1 MRDYDYV
8 NCDVAR
14 EALSARID
22 GEREPVP
29 AARVDE
35 HLEDCAECRAWRDQA
50 TAQADVLRRLSRQQ
64 PVAAVA
70 AGSPQPT
77 ATRTFGVRWPRAALL
92 VVGLAQ
98 CAVGGAQVWGLDL
111 GLHSGVHEGPHEGPH
126 VAAHI
131 GGTHL
136 FNESTAWTLA
146 IGLVMVAAALRPA
159 LAAGLAWV
167 LATFTVVLG
176 VYVVVDALAGAV
188 TPQRVLS
195 HLPVLLGAVLA
206 VLVWRRAAVPPP
218 TPNAAQE
225 AEITLPRNASR
236 GRRRGHLWPTDGS
249 AA

>member
-70 AGSPQPT
+70 TGSPQPT
-77 ATRTFGVRWPRAALL
+77 AARTFGIGWPRAALL

-98 CAVGGAQVWGLDL
+98 CAVGGAQAWGLDL
-111 GLHSGVHEGPHEGPH
+111 GLHGAHEGLHTGSY
-126 VAAHI
+126 A

-159 LAAGLAWV
+159 LAAGLAGV

-176 VYVVVDALAGAV
+176 AYVVVDALAGAV
-188 TPQRVLS
+188 TLQRMLS

-218 TPNAAQE
+218 TPHAAQD